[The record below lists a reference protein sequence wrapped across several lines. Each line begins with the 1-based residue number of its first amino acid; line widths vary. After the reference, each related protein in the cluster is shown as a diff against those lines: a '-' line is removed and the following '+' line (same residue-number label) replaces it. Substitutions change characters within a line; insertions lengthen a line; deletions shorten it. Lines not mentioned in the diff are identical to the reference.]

1 MRAIASGLTDVGLQ
15 RDHNEDSYA
24 VLAEYDLFIVADG
37 MGGHRA
43 GDVASRLATDAIA
56 EFFRSTAQEDATWP
70 FHFDTSLSEDEN
82 RLVTGIRVANRRI
95 YDRSI
100 RSRDCAGMGT
110 TVVGA
115 LYSRKKNR
123 LFVGHVG
130 DSRAYRVRGRAIQQL
145 TRDHSLINDYLLAMP
160 ELTEEQR
167 AELPKNVITR
177 ALGMQDSVA
186 VDLVSD
192 DPQLGDVYLLC
203 SDGLSGMLSDDQIL
217 GVVSSSAD
225 TNEMCRRLIQTA
237 NDHGGEDNIT
247 ALVIRFD
254 DVPSDEA
261 GQRPTQAPPEPAPES
276 KAAANAEFLARA
288 VVACCMSLSRL
299 VPCSRCRR
307 HVVEGASCPFCAR
320 RLASAGALVAVSI
333 AAASCGRGEPA
344 QGRRRPRPRRDTPA
358 SAAPSSTATAA
369 PSKACNAPAP
379 RRIRR
384 ALAPVHRVPAS
395 TPPPSA
401 TPAAKAPA
409 PPPSPGRSPCPST
422 GWCGRPGP
430 RADYG
435 MPDL

>member
-24 VLAEYDLFIVADG
+24 VLPEYDLFIVADG

-56 EFFRSTAQEDATWP
+56 DFFRSTAQEDATWP

-95 YDRSI
+95 FERSI

-130 DSRAYRVRGRAIQQL
+130 DSRAYRVRNSQIQQL

-177 ALGMQDSVA
+177 ALGIQDSVA

-192 DPQLGDVYLLC
+192 EPQLGDVYLLC
-203 SDGLSGMLSDDQIL
+203 SDGLSGMLTDDQIL
-217 GVVSSSAD
+217 GVVSSSPETYEA
-225 TNEMCRRLIQTA
+225 CRLLIQKA
-237 NDHGGEDNIT
+237 NENGGEDNIT

-254 DVPSDEA
+254 EPSEETGH
-261 GQRPTQAPPEPAPES
+261 GQTQAPPEPAPES
-276 KAAANAEFLARA
+276 G
-288 VVACCMSLSRL
+288 V
-299 VPCSRCRR
+299 
-307 HVVEGASCPFCAR
+307 
-320 RLASAGALVAVSI
+320 
-333 AAASCGRGEPA
+333 AASG
-344 QGRRRPRPRRDTPA
+344 
-358 SAAPSSTATAA
+358 
-369 PSKACNAPAP
+369 
-379 RRIRR
+379 
-384 ALAPVHRVPAS
+384 
-395 TPPPSA
+395 
-401 TPAAKAPA
+401 
-409 PPPSPGRSPCPST
+409 
-422 GWCGRPGP
+422 
-430 RADYG
+430 
-435 MPDL
+435 

>member
-24 VLAEYDLFIVADG
+24 VLSEYDLFIVADG

-43 GDVASRLATDAIA
+43 GDVASRLATDSIA

-95 YDRSI
+95 FERSI

-130 DSRAYRVRGRAIQQL
+130 DSRAYRVRSRQIQQL

-192 DPQLGDVYLLC
+192 EPQLGDVYLLC

-217 GVVSSSAD
+217 DVVGETGE
-225 TNEMCRRLIQTA
+225 TNEICRRLIQQA
-237 NDHGGEDNIT
+237 NEHGGEDNIT

-254 DVPSDEA
+254 ETPAMETAPSRSEEPVEKEA
-261 GQRPTQAPPEPAPES
+261 SAVAMGESPRIADDPPEP
-276 KAAANAEFLARA
+276 KAAA
-288 VVACCMSLSRL
+288 
-299 VPCSRCRR
+299 
-307 HVVEGASCPFCAR
+307 G
-320 RLASAGALVAVSI
+320 G
-333 AAASCGRGEPA
+333 
-344 QGRRRPRPRRDTPA
+344 
-358 SAAPSSTATAA
+358 
-369 PSKACNAPAP
+369 
-379 RRIRR
+379 
-384 ALAPVHRVPAS
+384 
-395 TPPPSA
+395 
-401 TPAAKAPA
+401 
-409 PPPSPGRSPCPST
+409 
-422 GWCGRPGP
+422 
-430 RADYG
+430 
-435 MPDL
+435 

>member
-24 VLAEYDLFIVADG
+24 VLSEYDLFIVADG

-95 YDRSI
+95 FERSI

-130 DSRAYRVRGRAIQQL
+130 DSRAYRVRGGVIKQL
-145 TRDHSLINDYLLAMP
+145 TRDHSLINDYLMAMP

-177 ALGMQDSVA
+177 ALGMQDSVS

-192 DPQLGDVYLLC
+192 EPQVGDVYLLC
-203 SDGLSGMLSDDQIL
+203 SDGLSGMLTDEQIM
-217 GVVSSSAD
+217 GVVDETPDPSEA
-225 TNEMCRRLIQTA
+225 CRRLIAKA
-237 NDHGGEDNIT
+237 NENGGEDNIT
-247 ALVIRFD
+247 ALVIRFED
-254 DVPSDEA
+254 
-261 GQRPTQAPPEPAPES
+261 GMPEP
-276 KAAANAEFLARA
+276 
-288 VVACCMSLSRL
+288 
-299 VPCSRCRR
+299 
-307 HVVEGASCPFCAR
+307 
-320 RLASAGALVAVSI
+320 
-333 AAASCGRGEPA
+333 
-344 QGRRRPRPRRDTPA
+344 
-358 SAAPSSTATAA
+358 
-369 PSKACNAPAP
+369 
-379 RRIRR
+379 
-384 ALAPVHRVPAS
+384 
-395 TPPPSA
+395 
-401 TPAAKAPA
+401 PA
-409 PPPSPGRSPCPST
+409 PPTPPLQGSAGDGRARVSRTPKGRSS
-422 GWCGRPGP
+422 
-430 RADYG
+430 D
-435 MPDL
+435 